1 MEINSINKILK
12 CAAATM
18 LGEVEELKSN
28 VLAET
33 ARLVKEQKLSSKVID
48 GENGFYALCHITKEN
63 ETIKEISFNEQCV
76 IGRSNS
82 LNPLDITTNDKWLSK
97 THFKIFV
104 NAAGVPFIEDLESRN
119 GTYVNDI
126 KIQESKLLHRGDCIR
141 AGHSIFIFL

>member
-1 MEINSINKILK
+1 MEINSINKILRN
-12 CAAATM
+12 AAITM

-82 LNPLDITTNDKWLSK
+82 LNPLDDALLFASGSSKPLSS
-97 THFKIFV
+97 
-104 NAAGVPFIEDLESRN
+104 D
-119 GTYVNDI
+119 TYPI
-126 KIQESKLLHRGDCIR
+126 AK
-141 AGHSIFIFL
+141 